1 MNQNGFDSFG
11 CVFGLMLQHTNM
23 FCRPLVYVCL
33 FVFFLQKKFE
43 VFNILIHE
51 LNGFD

>member
-11 CVFGLMLQHTNM
+11 CVFGLMLQLTNM
-23 FCRPLVYVCL
+23 FRRSLVYVC
-33 FVFFLQKKFE
+33 FFFLQKKFE
-43 VFNILIHE
+43 FFNILIHE